1 MNCVEDI
8 NSAGYLIAMEDMN
21 IRGAGEIL
29 GNKQHGAIES
39 FGYDLYIK
47 LLNEE
52 IKNQKEVKVK
62 KIDVKLDIAVSYTH
76 LTLPTNRE
84 V

>member
-39 FGYDLYIK
+39 FGYDS
-47 LLNEE
+47 
-52 IKNQKEVKVK
+52 
-62 KIDVKLDIAVSYTH
+62 VSYTH
-76 LTLPTNRE
+76 LRAHET
-84 V
+84 